1 MSNPFVRNSLI
12 VGRDGD
18 LPPFTLKSDGDITVR
33 LDGYVICPVEK
44 LQEVAAR
51 ALLAA
56 DVDADKPT
64 FPI

>member
-1 MSNPFVRNSLI
+1 MGNSFLRNNLI
-12 VGRDGD
+12 TSRDGD
-18 LPPFTLKSDGDITVR
+18 PPLFTEESDGTITAR

-51 ALLAA
+51 ALTAG
-56 DVDADKPT
+56 VDADKPA